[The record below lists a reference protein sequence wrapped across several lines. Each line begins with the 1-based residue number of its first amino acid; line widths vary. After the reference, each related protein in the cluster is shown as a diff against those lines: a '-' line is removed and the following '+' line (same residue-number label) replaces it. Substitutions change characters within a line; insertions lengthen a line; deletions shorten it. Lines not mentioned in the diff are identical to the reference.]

1 VAPVPPR
8 VFSFPLLTSRDAL
21 REIAKGFYSAHCH
34 DAGQCLRSLRSEDSD
49 MRHVL
54 VLAGG
59 LSHER
64 DVSLRSGRRVADALT
79 RSGLEAYVRD
89 VDPTLLGLIRNS
101 RPEVIWPVLHGASGE
116 DGALQDV
123 LGSLDIA
130 YVGSRAT
137 ACRLT
142 WDKPV
147 AKALVGA
154 AGISTPAGMAL
165 SHATFRELGAP
176 DLME

>member
-1 VAPVPPR
+1 
-8 VFSFPLLTSRDAL
+8 
-21 REIAKGFYSAHCH
+21 
-34 DAGQCLRSLRSEDSD
+34 

-64 DVSLRSGRRVADALT
+64 DVSLRSGRRVANALT
-79 RSGLEAYVRD
+79 RSGVEAYVRD
-89 VDPTLLGLIRNS
+89 VDPTLLGVIRSS

-130 YVGSRAT
+130 SIGSRAT
-137 ACRLT
+137 AGRRA
-142 WDKPV
+142 WDRRF
-147 AKALVGA
+147 AKAGGGGA
-154 AGISTPAGMAL
+154 GLPQGRR
-165 SHATFRELGAP
+165 HAVARET
-176 DLME
+176 M